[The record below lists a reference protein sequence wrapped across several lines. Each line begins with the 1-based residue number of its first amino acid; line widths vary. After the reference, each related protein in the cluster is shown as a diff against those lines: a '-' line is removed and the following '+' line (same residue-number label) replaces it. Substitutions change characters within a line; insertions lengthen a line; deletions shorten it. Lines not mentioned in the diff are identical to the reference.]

1 MAGPSNE
8 DRDVSNSLG
17 SLLDPECGIPF
28 DVYFDLEDDKGTKL
42 GTEGGHK
49 NILALKSPVF
59 KTMFFGSLPETGSH
73 IQIKATSKKAFK
85 TMLKYVHDVEEELY
99 PWSLDT
105 REMFLI
111 SDLAQR
117 YDLAGL
123 QEKIIKYAEGFIFP
137 EERLIEIARTAEE
150 YKEYEELSN
159 TLLDTCAKM
168 LLAVFEAPN
177 DPQAFAAKWSK
188 PGTSTEDSVT
198 ALRLLGRVDGL
209 NLAFINYPWGTARVI
224 SHLRNIKLAIKPRA
238 RLQAI
243 INHLGQS
250 NTIHETLDTLY
261 KHSTVCDFL
270 KSLSVCQ
277 SLDVEKAAREGVRL
291 ALDTPVEDR
300 PESDL
305 APMVEVQPYFTH
317 EESIKL
323 HLDLMRLQ
331 IVDPVDRRW
340 EQWEQQHV
348 SLYWTEVLRAI
359 PEVRMMML
367 VWLQEKYLGGCLTE
381 QAKHFLRQKFLTCG
395 DDLKQLPG
403 FWDFFERWV
412 DENA

>member
-1 MAGPSNE
+1 MAGLSNE
-8 DRDVSNSLG
+8 DRDVSNSLR

-28 DVYFDLEDDKGTKL
+28 DVYFDLEDDEGTKL
-42 GTEGGHK
+42 GTLGGHK

-85 TMLKYVHDVEEELY
+85 IMLEYVHGVEKEWY

-123 QEKIIKYAEGFIFP
+123 QKKIIKYAEGFIFP
-137 EERLIEIARTAEE
+137 EEKVIEIARTAETLQQ
-150 YKEYEELSN
+150 YKELSD

-188 PGTSTEDSVT
+188 PGTSTEESVT

-209 NLAFINYPWGTARVI
+209 NLAFINNPLSTARVI

-238 RLQAI
+238 RLQALRDVFG
-243 INHLGQS
+243 NHH
-250 NTIHETLDTLY
+250 TMHEALDTVCR
-261 KHSTVCDFL
+261 HSTVYDFL
-270 KSLSVCQ
+270 NSLRVCQ
-277 SLDVEKAAREGVRL
+277 RL
-291 ALDTPVEDR
+291 
-300 PESDL
+300 S
-305 APMVEVQPYFTH
+305 
-317 EESIKL
+317 
-323 HLDLMRLQ
+323 
-331 IVDPVDRRW
+331 
-340 EQWEQQHV
+340 
-348 SLYWTEVLRAI
+348 
-359 PEVRMMML
+359 
-367 VWLQEKYLGGCLTE
+367 G
-381 QAKHFLRQKFLTCG
+381 
-395 DDLKQLPG
+395 
-403 FWDFFERWV
+403 ERYPI
-412 DENA
+412 